1 MKLSW
6 SGYAVLSLLSRIF
19 LANSLK
25 DYNKFEKCFK
35 KLLHLIPT
43 LFLNSFTPIS
53 FNTPLPIACPN
64 SQPNFSSSTFDAS
77 CTSKPEPFL
86 YRDLQMLN
94 STFLPPLHS
103 LIPFT
108 KLRQKSSRPPPASR
122 LAILRWSIDSEPDV
136 HFRIRRHISR
146 PSPCRC
152 GCGSISS
159 LYPEGLQHGSISSHH
174 LHLPHTWRTFLP
186 PSLPPP
192 FANISHRPD
201 PPALPPAVSV
211 TWRAR
216 SGDELTSLESLPAAL
231 TTWVTNPCVLCGHGD
246 NSVQHWLYFCPV
258 PALAGTLLLRLS
270 WKTSFWFL
278 HHSLSYTQLAQ
289 RSALWVSTRQF
300 VHERSGLPP
309 PSLHSPALS
318 LRLYFPN
325 GNTTLTARHFFYSIG
340 FPPHPSS
347 LRSAPFSNRL
357 LLPPSPSAQ
366 LGEKAPPPF
375 MVMPL
380 FCIPLTLKGPVLA
393 PIPCTHPLYENC
405 LPSKNYPLTFLT
417 AP

>member
-1 MKLSW
+1 MLQEATPFNPDPFPELLHPYLFQHTPSHRLSKLATKFFKL
-6 SGYAVLSLLSRIF
+6 YLRRKLHIEARIF
-19 LANSLK
+19 LISRFANVKFHFSTSPSLF
-25 DYNKFEKCFK
+25 DT
-35 KLLHLIPT
+35 LHQTPT
-43 LFLNSFTPIS
+43 KVI
-53 FNTPLPIACPN
+53 
-64 SQPNFSSSTFDAS
+64 
-77 CTSKPEPFL
+77 
-86 YRDLQMLN
+86 
-94 STFLPPLHS
+94 
-103 LIPFT
+103 
-108 KLRQKSSRPPPASR
+108 PPASR

-174 LHLPHTWRTFLP
+174 LHLPHSWRTFLP

-192 FANISHRPD
+192 FAHISHWPD
-201 PPALPPAVSV
+201 PPALPTAVSLA
-211 TWRAR
+211 WRAR
-216 SGDELTSLESLPAAL
+216 SGAELTSLESLPAAL
-231 TTWVTNPCVLCGHGD
+231 ATWVTNPCVLCGRGD

-289 RSALWVSTRQF
+289 RSALWVSTRQL

-309 PSLHSPALS
+309 PSLHPPPYHSDSIFQMATQLSQRAISFIPSAFRPTHLHFSPPPSLAASCYHDPITFS
-318 LRLYFPN
+318 LR
-325 GNTTLTARHFFYSIG
+325 TAEREG
-340 FPPHPSS
+340 
-347 LRSAPFSNRL
+347 
-357 LLPPSPSAQ
+357 
-366 LGEKAPPPF
+366 PPPF
-375 MVMPL
+375 TVTPL

-405 LPSKNYPLTFLT
+405 LPSKKYPPISLT